1 MRVGVDFSIFIEIW
15 HVELRTHAS
24 YVHALEMLAATSFFY
39 STVAFVMYVE
49 VYVVSYGIIQLWY
62 DVYTRTSNEREKQQ
76 VFVSVLTSQ
85 EEVYW

>member
-1 MRVGVDFSIFIEIW
+1 MACGTSNTC
-15 HVELRTHAS
+15 ELRTRARN
-24 YVHALEMLAATSFFY
+24 AGGDFFFY

-49 VYVVSYGIIQLWY
+49 VYVVSYGISIQLWY